1 MTLVLNTTKQIGFDD
16 LITGRLER
24 YGITIVMG
32 CGSEPIVY
40 LCSAGAALRACLDD
54 KGFCYFVVPD
64 NGALPWAIF
73 DAIVHEF
80 DCGVQRMVDGR
91 GRVVTSFGQQA
102 VIDFLGSDHL
112 EQGDL
117 ILSCLDDNSSE
128 VRAGS
133 ALCEQ
138 AAIARGL
145 VEQNPRLHEDP
156 QMLLLLVED
165 LYGQR
170 HPPFK
175 VTLQKESVA
184 VAQLLAD
191 AMLSWA
197 EDGQYEHQAAGE
209 KSARD
214 IWSLGKCVSTSDGA

>member
-1 MTLVLNTTKQIGFDD
+1 MTLVLNTTKQLGFDD
-16 LITGRLER
+16 LIAGRLER

-32 CGSEPIVY
+32 CQSEPIVY

-54 KGFCYFVVPD
+54 KGFCYFAVPD

-73 DAIVHEF
+73 DAIGQEF
-80 DCGVQRMVDGR
+80 DCGIERLVDGR
-91 GRVVTSFGQQA
+91 GRVVTSLGKQA

-128 VRAGS
+128 FQAGS
-133 ALCEQ
+133 VLCEQ
-138 AAIARGL
+138 AEIARGL
-145 VEQNPRLHEDP
+145 VKQNPRLHEDP

-175 VTLQKESVA
+175 VTLQKRSLV
-184 VAQLLAD
+184 VAQLFAE

-197 EDGQYEHQAAGE
+197 EDGQHEHAGE

-214 IWSLGKCVSTSDGA
+214 RSLGKCVSTSDRA